1 MDEIRKSGKTIDEAV
16 AAALAE
22 LNASKEEVSITVIDE
37 GSKGF
42 LGMFG
47 GKDAVFFVKK
57 NFNPEKAAENFL
69 REVFLSMGLIIK
81 ITTQMEDKHLMVNL
95 TGDDMGILIG
105 KRGQTLDALQYLVN
119 LVVNKHSPSYIS
131 VMLDTENYRQ
141 RRKETLET
149 LAFNLAKKVKHTRK
163 NVVLEP
169 MNPYERRIIHSAL
182 QNDRYV
188 TTFSEGEEPF
198 RNVVIAL
205 KAKNPKDSR
214 RAERTE
220 RTEKTETAE

>member
-1 MDEIRKSGKTIDEAV
+1 MDEIRKTAKTVEEAI

-22 LNASKEEVSITVIDE
+22 LGVSREETDITVIDE
-37 GSKGF
+37 GTKAF

-47 GKDAVFFVKK
+47 GKDAVVLVKK
-57 NFNPEKAAENFL
+57 NFQPEREAESFL
-69 REVFLSMGLIIK
+69 REIFLTMGLIVKIK
-81 ITTQMEDKHLMVNL
+81 AEMKDKHLFVEL

-119 LVVNKHSPSYIS
+119 LVVNKKSPYYIS

-141 RRKETLET
+141 RRRETLES
-149 LAFNLAKKVKHTRK
+149 LAFNLAKKVKHTCR

-188 TTFSEGEEPF
+188 TTYSEGEEPY
-198 RNVVIAL
+198 RNVVITL
-205 KAKNPKDSR
+205 KR
-214 RAERTE
+214 ERDRDRE
-220 RTEKTETAE
+220 RS

>member
-1 MDEIRKSGKTIDEAV
+1 MDEIRKTAKTVEEAI

-22 LNASKEEVSITVIDE
+22 LGVSREEADITVIDE
-37 GSKGF
+37 GTKAF

-47 GKDAVFFVKK
+47 GKDAVVLVKK
-57 NFNPEKAAENFL
+57 NFQPEREAESFL
-69 REVFLSMGLIIK
+69 REIFLTMGLIVKIK
-81 ITTQMEDKHLMVNL
+81 AEMKDKHLFVEL

-119 LVVNKHSPSYIS
+119 LVVNKKSPYYIS

-141 RRKETLET
+141 RRRETLES
-149 LAFNLAKKVKHTRK
+149 LAFNLAKKVKHTRR

-188 TTFSEGEEPF
+188 TTYSEGEEPY
-198 RNVVIAL
+198 RNVVITL
-205 KAKNPKDSR
+205 KR
-214 RAERTE
+214 ERDRDRE
-220 RTEKTETAE
+220 RS